1 MLDYYLFKIVW
12 KWAKRRHNNISTNE
26 LKEKYFL
33 SLGEKKLVFGCI
45 QEKSNSILRLQRH
58 TDIKF
63 S

>member
-12 KWAKRRHNNISTNE
+12 KWAKRRHNNMSINE

-33 SLGEKKLVFGCI
+33 SLGEKKLVFACI
-45 QEKSNSILRLQRH
+45 QENSNAILRLQRH